1 MHLKP
6 YHTIPRS
13 LALSTQTTEKDTF
26 TETQKYPAIEEN
38 KTLRA
43 NPAFVI
49 SLKSRKTVLRENVF
63 DELFN
68 AVFIRFSKT
77 DAKVQLT
84 DRNRNEEFRF
94 FLK

>member
-1 MHLKP
+1 
-6 YHTIPRS
+6 
-13 LALSTQTTEKDTF
+13 
-26 TETQKYPAIEEN
+26 
-38 KTLRA
+38 
-43 NPAFVI
+43 VI

-94 FLK
+94 FKVICFFRDYNLFIK

>member
-1 MHLKP
+1 
-6 YHTIPRS
+6 
-13 LALSTQTTEKDTF
+13 
-26 TETQKYPAIEEN
+26 
-38 KTLRA
+38 
-43 NPAFVI
+43 VI
-49 SLKSRKTVLRENVF
+49 SLKSRKSFKENVF

>member
-26 TETQKYPAIEEN
+26 TETQSNPAIEEN

-43 NPAFVI
+43 NPFVI
-49 SLKSRKTVLRENVF
+49 SLKSRKSFKGNVF

>member
-1 MHLKP
+1 
-6 YHTIPRS
+6 
-13 LALSTQTTEKDTF
+13 
-26 TETQKYPAIEEN
+26 
-38 KTLRA
+38 
-43 NPAFVI
+43 VI

>member
-1 MHLKP
+1 LP
-6 YHTIPRS
+6 
-13 LALSTQTTEKDTF
+13 
-26 TETQKYPAIEEN
+26 IEEN

-43 NPAFVI
+43 NRLSF

-77 DAKVQLT
+77 DAT
-84 DRNRNEEFRF
+84 TY
-94 FLK
+94 